1 PSAKVF
7 RRFVHDAIE
16 RPDEF
21 ILHPA
26 APLPPSVEI
35 VRVMDIMSSMLIRS
49 TLRLL
54 AGFNEN
60 VMKKAVHLQV
70 GFLGGLTVEE

>member
-1 PSAKVF
+1 MLLRGEAGDQPSAKVF

-35 VRVMDIMSSMLIRS
+35 VRVIDVISNFVPHF
-49 TLRLL
+49 LL
-54 AGFNEN
+54 KFAASE
-60 VMKKAVHLQV
+60 
-70 GFLGGLTVEE
+70 